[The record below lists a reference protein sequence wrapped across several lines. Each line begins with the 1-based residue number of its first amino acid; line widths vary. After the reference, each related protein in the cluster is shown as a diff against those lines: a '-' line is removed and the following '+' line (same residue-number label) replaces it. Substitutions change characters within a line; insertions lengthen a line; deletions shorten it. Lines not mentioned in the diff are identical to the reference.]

1 MFEGS
6 ILRADGPQRRPV
18 LLADAIRAVKSI
30 LAPVHD
36 TEQTDVSAAHRR
48 VLVSDLIAG
57 VDLPLRDSSAVD
69 GFAVRSA
76 DIEQTPSTLKIIGR
90 SAAGHP
96 FSGSVKR
103 GTAVHILTGGAV
115 PQGADRVVMQE
126 HCEIAGD
133 SLRVNEAGKRNI
145 RVRGEDVRAGTAV
158 LPAGRRVRVEDIA
171 LAHAI
176 GITAVQV
183 RQRLRV
189 GLVSTGDEV
198 TEPGLP
204 LNPGQIWDAN
214 RSLLK
219 GLLGACGCEI
229 IDLGIVPD
237 EAEDIEAILRNAA
250 PDCDLLVSSGGMS
263 VGSGDYMRRII
274 EQRGYLEVWPLAIK
288 PGKPVGFGDIDDCPI
303 LALPGNP
310 VAAAITFIAFGRPIV
325 DHLAGVTKES
335 ARDTLFLPAGF
346 ETEKKKGLRQFLLAT
361 AVACSTGSRV
371 VPIPHQGPAMLSAL
385 TSTSGIAVLDEDR
398 DSVAIGDVIE
408 FLPLTAFL
416 S

>member
-1 MFEGS
+1 MIDGS
-6 ILRADGPQRRPV
+6 ILHAHGPQRRPV
-18 LLADAIRAVKSI
+18 ALAYAIGAVKSI
-30 LAPVHD
+30 LAPIHD
-36 TEQTDVSAAHRR
+36 IEQIDVSAAHRR
-48 VLVSDLIAG
+48 VLVSGLIAG
-57 VDLPLRDSSAVD
+57 VDLPLRNSSAVD
-69 GFAVRSA
+69 GFAVRSE
-76 DIEQTPSTLKIIGR
+76 DIEKTPSTLKIVGQ

-96 FSGSVKR
+96 FLGSVGR

-126 HCEIAGD
+126 HCAIAGD
-133 SLRVNEAGKRNI
+133 RLRVNEAGKRNI
-145 RVRGEDVRAGTAV
+145 RVRGEDVRAGAAI
-158 LPAGRRVRVEDIA
+158 LPAGRRLRVEDIA
-171 LAHAI
+171 LAHAL
-176 GITAVQV
+176 GTTAVHV
-183 RQRLRV
+183 RRKLRV

-198 TEPGLP
+198 TEPGQP
-204 LNPGQIWDAN
+204 LRPGEIWDAN

-237 EAEDIEAILRNAA
+237 EAEDIEAVLRNAA

-325 DHLAGVTKES
+325 DHLAGVTES
-335 ARDTLFLPAGF
+335 ARDTLFLPADF

-361 AVACSTGSRV
+361 AVPCSTGSRV
-371 VPIPHQGPAMLSAL
+371 VPVPDQGPAMLSAL
-385 TSTSGIAVLDEDR
+385 TSASGIAVLDEDR
-398 DSVAIGDVIE
+398 DSVGIGDVIE

>member
-1 MFEGS
+1 MFGAS
-6 ILRADGPQRRPV
+6 ILRADGPQRRPIA
-18 LLADAIRAVKSI
+18 LADAIGAVKSI

-36 TEQTDVSAAHRR
+36 TERIDVSTAHRR

-76 DIEQTPSTLKIIGR
+76 DIECIPSTLKIAGR

-96 FSGSVKR
+96 FSGSVER

-126 HCEIAGD
+126 HCEISGD
-133 SLRVNEAGKRNI
+133 SLCVKQAGKCNI
-145 RVRGEDVRAGTAV
+145 RFRGEDVRAGTAV
-158 LPAGRRVRVEDIA
+158 LSAGRRVRVEDIA
-171 LAHAI
+171 LAHAL

-183 RQRLRV
+183 RRKLRV

-204 LNPGQIWDAN
+204 LKPGQIWDAN

-219 GLLGACGCEI
+219 GLLRACGCEI

-237 EAEDIEAILRNAA
+237 EAEDIEAALTAAA
-250 PDCDLLVSSGGMS
+250 PRCDLLVSSGGMS

-274 EQRGYLEVWPLAIK
+274 EQRGFLEVWPLAIK

-303 LALPGNP
+303 LALPGNT
-310 VAAAITFIAFGRPIV
+310 VAAAVTFIAFGQPIV
-325 DHLAGVTKES
+325 DHLAGVTERP
-335 ARDTLFLPAGF
+335 RDTLFLPAGF

-361 AVACSTGSRV
+361 AVPCSTGSRV

-385 TSTSGIAVLDEDR
+385 TSTSGIAVLEEDR
-398 DSVAIGDVIE
+398 GSVGIGDVIE